1 MTKWDATLTD
11 WCIVF
16 FPEIFNNIAN
26 PEFVFAELTC
36 GRPIALFGK
45 AKGDPRF
52 NARTGEFTNGHRLI
66 TTPIIMVNEGK
77 YYTTLNT
84 IYKLYAEEKNE
95 NYRKWCEEKKYLQ

>member
-16 FPEIFNNIAN
+16 SPEIFNNIAN
-26 PEFVFAELTC
+26 PKFVFAELTC

-45 AKGDPRF
+45 AKDDPRF

-77 YYTTLNT
+77 YYTLNT

>member
-16 FPEIFNNIAN
+16 FPKIFDNIAN
-26 PEFVFAELTC
+26 LEFVFAELTC

-52 NARTGEFTNGHRLI
+52 NAITGEFTNGHRLI
-66 TTPIIMVNEGK
+66 TTPIIMVVEEK
-77 YYTTLNT
+77 YYTLNT
-84 IYKLYAEEKNE
+84 IYKLDEEEKNK
-95 NYRKWCEEKKYLQ
+95 NYKKWCEEKKHLQ